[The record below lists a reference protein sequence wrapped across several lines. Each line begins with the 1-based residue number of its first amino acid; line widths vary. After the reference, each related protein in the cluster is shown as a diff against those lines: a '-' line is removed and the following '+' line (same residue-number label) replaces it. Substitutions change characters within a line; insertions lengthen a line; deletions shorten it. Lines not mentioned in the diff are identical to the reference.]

1 MPVLKDIALGKYVSV
16 DSAVHRLDP
25 RTKFLCLMFLMTAI
39 VSIPGFAALALF
51 ALFLIA
57 SVALSNIPLAFV
69 LRNLRPFA
77 WLFSFTLLFHAFM
90 TPGTVIWQLPAMGL
104 LLTYDG
110 LYAGTFF
117 CARLSILVTIASL
130 LTLTTTPMELTDGLE
145 RILGPLRRFRFP
157 AHELAMMVTIALR
170 FIPVL
175 VEESERLHK
184 AQTARGAN
192 FGGNPIRRARKLVPL
207 LVPLFISAFSRA
219 DRLALAMESRCYR
232 GGEGRTSYR
241 ELALHGRDLRAGI
254 AVMAVACAALIPS
267 LDSHTLVFVYDLPCL
282 LYEWLKLAYSDSLAG

>member
-1 MPVLKDIALGKYVSV
+1 MPVLKDIALGKYVAV
-16 DSAVHRLDP
+16 DSAVHDLDP
-25 RTKFLCLMFLMTAI
+25 RTKFLCLMILMTA
-39 VSIPGFAALALF
+39 VVLTTSFVALSLF
-51 ALFLIA
+51 ALFLTGA
-57 SVALSNIPLAFV
+57 VSLANIPLVFA

-77 WLFSFTLLFHAFM
+77 WLFSFTLLFNAFM
-90 TPGTVIWQLPAMGL
+90 TPGHLIWQPPAVGL
-104 LLTYDG
+104 ALTSEG
-110 LYAGTFF
+110 LYAGAFF
-117 CARLSILVTIASL
+117 CARLSILVTVASL

-175 VEESERLHK
+175 VEEAERLHK
-184 AQTARGAN
+184 AQAARGAD
-192 FGGNPIRRARKLVPL
+192 FGGNPIRRARKLIPL

-241 ELALHGRDLRAGI
+241 ELVFRGRDLRAGI
-254 AVMAVACAALIPS
+254 AVLVAVACAAFIPS
-267 LDSHTLVFVYDLPCL
+267 QLPH
-282 LYEWLKLAYSDSLAG
+282 

>member
-25 RTKFLCLMFLMTAI
+25 RTKFLGLMLLMTAI
-39 VSIPGFAALALF
+39 VSTPGFGAMALF
-51 ALFLIA
+51 TLFLTA
-57 SVALSNIPLAFV
+57 AVALSNIPFVFV
-69 LRNLRPFA
+69 LKNLRPFV

-90 TPGTVIWQLPAMGL
+90 TAGTVIWQLPALGL
-104 LLTYDG
+104 VLTFEG
-110 LYAGTFF
+110 LYAGAFF
-117 CARLSILVTIASL
+117 CARLSILVTLASL

-145 RILGPLRRFRFP
+145 RILGPLKRFRFP

-175 VEESERLHK
+175 VEEAERLQK
-184 AQTARGAN
+184 AQTARGAD
-192 FGGNPIRRARKLVPL
+192 FGGGPIQRVRKLVPL

-232 GGEGRTSYR
+232 GGEGRTSYS
-241 ELALHGRDLRAGI
+241 ELAFHGRDLRAGI
-254 AVMAVACAALIPS
+254 AVVIAVACAALIPNFP
-267 LDSHTLVFVYDLPCL
+267 D
-282 LYEWLKLAYSDSLAG
+282 WLNGWLNG

>member
-1 MPVLKDIALGKYVSV
+1 MPVLKDISLGKYVSV

-90 TPGTVIWQLPAMGL
+90 TPGTVIWKLPAMGL
-104 LLTYDG
+104 SLTYDG

-130 LTLTTTPMELTDGLE
+130 LTLTTTPMELTGGLE
-145 RILGPLRRFRFP
+145 QILGPLRRFRFP

-175 VEESERLHK
+175 VEEAERLHK
-184 AQTARGAN
+184 AQTARSAD

-219 DRLALAMESRCYR
+219 DRLALAMESRCYQSGAPR
-232 GGEGRTSYR
+232 SQYHALRLNRADGR
-241 ELALHGRDLRAGI
+241 
-254 AVMAVACAALIPS
+254 AALAALGLIA
-267 LDSHTLVFVYDLPCL
+267 LMVYQH
-282 LYEWLKLAYSDSLAG
+282 